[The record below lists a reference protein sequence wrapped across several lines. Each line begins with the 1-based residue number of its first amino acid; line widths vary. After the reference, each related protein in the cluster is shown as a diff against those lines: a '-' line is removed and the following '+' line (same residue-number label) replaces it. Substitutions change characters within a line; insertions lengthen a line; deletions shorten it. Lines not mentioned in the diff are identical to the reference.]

1 VNAPV
6 RPRVLHVAASD
17 QRRGAEVFAAD
28 LIRHTSEVD
37 HCMLVLRCN
46 HGATVTYPCPTR
58 DIGSGRRGPL
68 GWPRCVRTLRG
79 EVRRFRPDV
88 VLAHGGESFRTAVLG
103 LFGLRIPVV
112 YRRIGMAPD
121 HMRGGWRRQWHEQ
134 LIGRAT
140 RVVCLADAVR
150 DELTTRFG
158 VPPERALMIPNAVD
172 PARLRG
178 SDLDPADAREQLGL
192 PRDASV
198 ILSLAALSWE
208 KNPLGMLE
216 ITEPL
221 LRENEQVRHVFAG
234 QGPLRDE
241 LVAKVSELGLDNRVV
256 VLGGREDVGRLF
268 AAADLMLF
276 ASRVLGMEGMP
287 TTMIEAGLA
296 ARPVVAAAVPGVSE
310 VVVDGVT
317 GLLAAP
323 GDVEALRAGVKQLL
337 ADRERRE
344 ALGAAA
350 RARCAERFTIEH
362 VAPQYVALWE
372 SLAS

>member
-1 VNAPV
+1 MSAPA
-6 RPRVLHVAASD
+6 RRRVLHVAASD

-28 LIRHTSEVD
+28 LIRYSRDVAHR
-37 HCMLVLRCN
+37 MLVLRRS

-58 DIGSGRRGPL
+58 DIGCDQRGPL
-68 GWPRCVRTLRG
+68 GWPRCVRTLRD

-88 VLAHGGESFRTAVLG
+88 MLAHGGESLRATVLG
-103 LFGLRIPVV
+103 VVGLQIPVI

-121 HMRGGWRRQWHEQ
+121 HMRAGWRRQWHEQ

-140 RVVCLADAVR
+140 RVVCPADAVR
-150 DELTTRFG
+150 VEVTTRFG
-158 VPPERALMIPNAVD
+158 LQPERALMIPNAVD

-178 SDLDPADAREQLGL
+178 SDLDPPDAREQLGL

-221 LRENEQVRHVFAG
+221 LRENETVRHVFAG

-241 LVAKVSELGLDNRVV
+241 LCTKVSELGLEDRVV
-256 VLGGREDVGRLF
+256 VLGGRDDVGRLF

-287 TTMIEAGLA
+287 ATIIEAGLA
-296 ARPVVAAAVPGVSE
+296 ARPVVASAVPGVSE

-317 GLLAAP
+317 GLLATP

-350 RARCAERFTIEH
+350 RARCAERFTIER